1 MVTLNEGD
9 KAPAFSG
16 KDQNGDKIS
25 LSSMKGK
32 KVVVYFYPADDTPT
46 CTIQACNLRD
56 NYSLLKKN
64 GFEVIGISP
73 DEVTKHK
80 KFESKFKLPFTLIAD
95 PSHTILEKYGV
106 WDQKQMFGNKYMG
119 VLRTTFMIDEKGII
133 RKIFLRPKSKA
144 HAEEII
150 ESMNY

>member
-46 CTIQACNLRD
+46 
-56 NYSLLKKN
+56 
-64 GFEVIGISP
+64 
-73 DEVTKHK
+73 
-80 KFESKFKLPFTLIAD
+80 
-95 PSHTILEKYGV
+95 
-106 WDQKQMFGNKYMG
+106 
-119 VLRTTFMIDEKGII
+119 
-133 RKIFLRPKSKA
+133 
-144 HAEEII
+144 
-150 ESMNY
+150 